1 MQTLGVSL
9 LNLNLDSRTEPT
21 YLLYVKDFTSKLVIK
36 CLLNGN
42 LHFLQLSLSNNVRK
56 LGSLY
61 PFGVSK
67 SLCEL
72 AKDLQC
78 NISTLVEKVN
88 KIIVISN

>member
-21 YLLYVKDFTSKLVIK
+21 YLLCVKDFTCKLVIK

-67 SLCEL
+67 SLCKL
-72 AKDLQC
+72 AKDLQY
-78 NISTLVEKVN
+78 ISTLVEKVN